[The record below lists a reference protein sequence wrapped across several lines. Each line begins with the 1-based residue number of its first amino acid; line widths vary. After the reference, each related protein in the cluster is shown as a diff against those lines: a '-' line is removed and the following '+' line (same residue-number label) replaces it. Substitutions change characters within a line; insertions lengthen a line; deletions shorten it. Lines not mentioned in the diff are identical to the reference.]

1 MHAHW
6 LQLVIDWMGLP
17 ALALLAVVLLLR
29 RWYRDFPFFFAYV
42 IGAESVGIARLI
54 FTRAPFNQYSRVYW
68 ISDTALAVFAFLAA
82 YELFFKRLFPAFYRT
97 RFYRY
102 LFPSIAVLI
111 AVAVS
116 VLSLL
121 DGHSSVLPATS
132 RVYEL
137 LRAAILACFVM
148 LMLVMGRHWDRQE
161 FGVAFGFGLDVST
174 SLAVIGIWTHTANR
188 NALLGRL
195 SVIAYDIACLI
206 WIYCFWS
213 APKSQLV
220 PVLGPEGEGVLH
232 EAKKWEDTLKGVLG
246 PSKKKGSAG

>member
-1 MHAHW
+1 MQVQNW
-6 LQLVIDWMGLP
+6 VQSVIDWMGLP
-17 ALALLAVVLLLR
+17 ALALLAVIFVFR
-29 RWYRDFPFFFAYV
+29 RWYREFPFFFAYV
-42 IGAESVGIARLI
+42 IGAESVGIARLM
-54 FTRAPFNQYSRVYW
+54 FMRAPEYIRVYW

-82 YELFFKRLFPAFYRT
+82 YELFFRRLFPAFYRT

-102 LFPSIAVLI
+102 LFPAIAVLI

-121 DGHSSVLPATS
+121 EGHSSVLPATS

-137 LRAAILACFVM
+137 LRAAMLASFVM

-206 WIYCFWS
+206 WIYCFLP
-213 APKSQLV
+213 ARKSQLV

-232 EAKKWEDTLKGVLG
+232 EAKKWEGSLKEVLG
-246 PSKKKGSAG
+246 PSKRKGSAG